1 MTLGKPG
8 PGRVFLSR
16 PLVAGQAGGR
26 GALRAAWARRPS
38 RSLRLWGWALGLLL
52 LSLALG
58 TCPGLAPDAAAAA
71 AGAREQAAQT
81 RKKPLHGQPWAFG
94 QSEDRKDALWR
105 RGVPAQ
111 SLKQRAVGATGR
123 PPASGAGKKA
133 GGAGGPAGKGA
144 ASRNPVGKGA
154 MDTESGINSALSAA
168 QAGAH
173 SGGQAGGAAQ
183 GARPKGSLGLSME
196 NETTTWNVT
205 PMREAMRPDEV
216 QARDSRHVVRA
227 FADMEPTDDLSI
239 SVGPE
244 LILKDEQ
251 HGAESAGSS
260 QPDSALGLG
269 MQFKLDF

>member
-1 MTLGKPG
+1 MNSEKPG

-16 PLVAGQAGGR
+16 CLHTGAPEGTVLLRRALLPWGPVLALALLLPLAWAGPLGG
-26 GALRAAWARRPS
+26 ASAAWAAAS
-38 RSLRLWGWALGLLL
+38 
-52 LSLALG
+52 G
-58 TCPGLAPDAAAAA
+58 THQQP
-71 AGAREQAAQT
+71 AQT
-81 RKKPLHGQPWAFG
+81 KKQPLHGQPWAFG

-111 SLKQRAVGATGR
+111 SLKQRAVNAKGAKGSPRAAGSAGRAAKATGSKA
-123 PPASGAGKKA
+123 PAGTGARSA
-133 GGAGGPAGKGA
+133 GG
-144 ASRNPVGKGA
+144 NGA
-154 MDTESGINSALSAA
+154 MDTESGISSALSAA
-168 QAGAH
+168 QGGTARAGK
-173 SGGQAGGAAQ
+173 
-183 GARPKGSLGLSME
+183 PKGSMGLSME

-216 QARDSRHVVRA
+216 QARESRHVVRA
-227 FADMEPTDDLSI
+227 FADLEPTDDLSI